1 MRRILFSILMIVGL
15 SATAAPLP
23 TTGSSMVNS
32 PKWNTAFSQMGFS
45 FKLVSDEWTYLGNP
59 SSRMPANQQIDLGFK
74 TLSDTARLS
83 LKTENFK
90 GQVNLEAYAKKY
102 LRDYNQYGFEVMT
115 TRSVKINGIPAVV
128 IDLLQK
134 NKLTQS
140 RQIFLTAGDKIT
152 IASCI
157 DKTEY
162 FAMTSGMCNQLLNS
176 YSWRAQAPAAAELTT
191 RK

>member
-1 MRRILFSILMIVGL
+1 MRRILFLLFSVLAYAV
-15 SATAAPLP
+15 ATVAAPLP
-23 TTGSSMVNS
+23 TTGSSIVNS
-32 PKWNTAFSQMGFS
+32 PKWNSAFSQMGFS
-45 FKLVSDEWTYLGNP
+45 FKLVSDEWKFLGNST

-74 TLSDTARLS
+74 TLSDTARLT
-83 LKTENFK
+83 LKTENYK

-102 LRDYNQYGFEVMT
+102 LRDYNQYGFEVVT
-115 TRSVKINGIPAVV
+115 TRTAKINGTSAIV

-140 RQIFLTAGDKIT
+140 RQIFLSSGDKIT

-162 FAMTSGMCNQLLNS
+162 FSLTSGMCNQLLNS
-176 YSWRAQAPAAAELTT
+176 YTWRTPTL
-191 RK
+191 